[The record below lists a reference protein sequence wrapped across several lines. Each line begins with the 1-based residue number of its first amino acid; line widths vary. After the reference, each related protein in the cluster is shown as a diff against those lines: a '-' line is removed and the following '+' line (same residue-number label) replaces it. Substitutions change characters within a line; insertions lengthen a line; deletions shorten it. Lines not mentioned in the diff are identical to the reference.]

1 MQRLTTRNMQ
11 RSVLAAV
18 LLACVLAFASCA
30 TKDPRPPEDSS
41 AEAVA
46 RAAGERLEAGRA
58 LAASG
63 QWSEAL
69 AELDQALALTPENR
83 AALLERAYVHLRR
96 GDAPRAEADYSAAL
110 AAPENAPENAPANT
124 SANISEG
131 KDDSWALAGRG
142 LARSLAGKYAQAA
155 EDFSGVLAGHP
166 THRVA
171 LLNRGF
177 CRARLGEHALAVED
191 FSRIIGLED
200 AGAAPGN
207 AGEAVD
213 PLPLYYRAR
222 SLAALGRSVQAA
234 LDYERLFAL
243 DRNAAALARE
253 RILGPEPGA
262 LAGLLAQAKSDADQG
277 KTLPALDCVARVL
290 LGKDAQA
297 CAAMGF

>member
-1 MQRLTTRNMQ
+1 MP

-30 TKDPRPPEDSS
+30 TKAPRPPEDSS

-110 AAPENAPENAPANT
+110 AAPENAPANT

-142 LARSLAGKYAQAA
+142 LARSLAGKYVQAA
-155 EDFSGVLAGHP
+155 EDFSAVLAEHP

-177 CRARLGEHALAVED
+177 CRARLGEHTLAVED
-191 FSRIIGLED
+191 FSRIIGLEG
-200 AGAAPGN
+200 AGAEQDN
-207 AGEAVD
+207 AGKAVD